1 MRLVKKIIALFV
13 IAFIVIRV
21 VVFNTLTASAA
32 FAAPAV
38 GDSIE
43 VLIEIILSAFGHS
56 DTDSLSYSEKEKL
69 MVNDFGLSY
78 DENGNITGSKDKVKD
93 MLSALTDPVGWLQLK
108 GMAYLADPSNIA
120 KSLASAAKYISSG
133 TRDWMREKLNERESA
148 VSVLEGNVDMLGYGA
163 LLMVKCNPYIDYYY
177 CDYLEIN
184 PDVDIGTRVI
194 DGHECFIYRYWNS
207 DGSITDEW
215 YTTLP
220 QVFGFKWVP
229 RYYTLSYYGD
239 VRSTNGE
246 QVPVESSEADDSTVV
261 GEKADGTEV
270 TLGDVLSGAVSVDD
284 VEPKVDAFNLPGLVD
299 LINDLLDQ
307 AENAKDVSDSITSS
321 KELEDQTEEEVKEK
335 LEDSTIEIEG
345 VDIQNLML
353 PTSVIHVFPF
363 CLPWDFV
370 QGMYLF
376 RANSQVPKFD
386 FDIEVPSFL
395 GVPAQHWTWTIDFKD
410 FEELAVITRW
420 GSMVMFIYALILLT
434 GKIVKGGGA

>member
-93 MLSALTDPVGWLQLK
+93 MLSALTDPVGWLQLR

-148 VSVLEGNVDMLGYGA
+148 VSVLEGNFDMMGYGA
-163 LLMVKCNPYIDYYY
+163 CVTQ
-177 CDYLEIN
+177 LE
-184 PDVDIGTRVI
+184 R
-194 DGHECFIYRYWNS
+194 
-207 DGSITDEW
+207 DGSISEYRVYCGYAVINLDESVSA
-215 YTTLP
+215 YDGVMV
-220 QVFGFKWVP
+220 QYYGGSR
-229 RYYTLSYYGD
+229 RYFSSYGGLSFNANRICFGD
-239 VRSTNGE
+239 VRYGSVDGE